1 MSLHLLDLLCSVSSL
16 KIFDS
21 TSARLI
27 LRLEK
32 APTLIN
38 LQDLLPFD
46 MCQKNWRINGIVHL
60 SGLWEEPRF
69 TPWALIVDHAKMIS
83 IIFLSLTSL
92 NYVYR
97 VFPAR
102 IRLDKTLVKSLK
114 LYRWVIGQNFLTRI
128 CNPTSTLCS
137 GINLASAHYIRTI
150 LIPQQWFLLILYDCF
165 FNIIK
170 LNFDRIQRRFS
181 IDKGRCINGH
191 IQIVTPVMTLHSRVA
206 VGVVGVGVGAW
217 VKCAVYKVGLSWLL
231 VFLSLLKVLHLI
243 IELLRYHLLLFVF
256 FDQFFDV
263 LEGPVF
269 LRVRPQVHEVDEKSE
284 LLLKAEHLVLACH
297 AHVKLLLL
305 GYCIHHLLD
314 QLSIIV
320 CSLFLF
326 DYFFPSLLFLFSLV
340 IGLVLLILLLFL

>member
-1 MSLHLLDLLCSVSSL
+1 M
-16 KIFDS
+16 
-21 TSARLI
+21 
-27 LRLEK
+27 
-32 APTLIN
+32 
-38 LQDLLPFD
+38 
-46 MCQKNWRINGIVHL
+46 
-60 SGLWEEPRF
+60 
-69 TPWALIVDHAKMIS
+69 
-83 IIFLSLTSL
+83 
-92 NYVYR
+92 
-97 VFPAR
+97 
-102 IRLDKTLVKSLK
+102 
-114 LYRWVIGQNFLTRI
+114 
-128 CNPTSTLCS
+128 
-137 GINLASAHYIRTI
+137 
-150 LIPQQWFLLILYDCF
+150 
-165 FNIIK
+165 
-170 LNFDRIQRRFS
+170 
-181 IDKGRCINGH
+181 
-191 IQIVTPVMTLHSRVA
+191 
-206 VGVVGVGVGAW
+206 
-217 VKCAVYKVGLSWLL
+217 
-231 VFLSLLKVLHLI
+231 LHLI